1 MDKTTLRK
9 ILKERRKNNKNKA
22 LFDEMIFNKLKLL
35 LNDFNNIGSYYSLDD
50 EVSTYNINKW
60 ILDNNK
66 NLYLPKVNGDY
77 IDFYNV
83 KNIEDVSIGSYNIN
97 EPNGNNKIDINDLD
111 CIIVPM
117 LGFNKDNYRIGFGK
131 GYYDRALRNYKGY
144 KLGIAYSFQE
154 SDEIVVEEY
163 DVVLDE
169 IITE

>member
-1 MDKTTLRK
+1 
-9 ILKERRKNNKNKA
+9 
-22 LFDEMIFNKLKLL
+22 
-35 LNDFNNIGSYYSLDD
+35 
-50 EVSTYNINKW
+50 
-60 ILDNNK
+60 
-66 NLYLPKVNGDY
+66 
-77 IDFYNV
+77 
-83 KNIEDVSIGSYNIN
+83 
-97 EPNGNNKIDINDLD
+97 
-111 CIIVPM
+111 M